1 MYDEMISAVKN
12 TSVVAVGPRTEKEL
26 RSFGIRAAHMPE
38 NYSSIG
44 LGEMFTS
51 MSSEGKK
58 IIMPRSSASK
68 SFLKEL
74 LEKNWDACARGS
86 YIRGARCIRYVRVG

>member
-1 MYDEMISAVKN
+1 MLDELQVMIHQIKILQTCDEMVSAVKN

-44 LGEMFTS
+44 LGEMFTA

-58 IIMPRSSASK
+58 IIMPC
-68 SFLKEL
+68 L
-74 LEKNWDACARGS
+74 
-86 YIRGARCIRYVRVG
+86 GAVERKLNI